1 MEPLAPDAAYTLP
14 YHSADLSPLS
24 CAQDAG
30 AGADKDVTTED
41 KDEEEDEDF
50 NFNAP
55 SFYDLTNPALE
66 RHYVNN
72 ADGYF
77 SSPTPS
83 GATSTAES
91 HEKERTGSS
100 QTTEVA
106 IRPCES
112 YLGETYHTLEVDTDA
127 HMETMAEKM
136 LDTTMVE
143 NELDDTLTDVDHV
156 LNRSHLLDDRQESF
170 EDVFRHYASSSQSSI
185 TSSYLLQEVD
195 TSTHSSSATHGQFSP
210 YSSSSSAAATA
221 ATLRETRTRS
231 ASNGLQTLPSATSTL
246 STDELPSK
254 LMQPTQS
261 YLRRLQ
267 ADQKLREQS
276 SFDDVLVEEKP
287 HRATRPRSPKMHVK
301 TRLVNPNDQSRLS
314 STSRELLKIQEERL
328 HLQMEK
334 LKIREFHEKTKVQ
347 RPPANVHL
355 RSTKQL
361 TVPLTPRFA
370 VENRVRR
377 CRSGSDS
384 NESGQAKPSPP
395 IAAEKLLSRDFAL
408 SLPLQS
414 RENRSATMAPH
425 APHLRTA
432 ARAVLRPPP
441 APISREKAKSVPIYS
456 RFKLGG
462 VTQPMTPQLETSR
475 RAATYR
481 RPVEVIDHDAE
492 ELAKKFQARPLNRH
506 ILAPKAYSHYSLAKP
521 DSKDQLKQSTG
532 PKLQTSARSATRMA
546 ASERAASVAVE
557 MECHRKE
564 RERRL
569 AARPAR
575 VDNAAQVSA
584 STCSPPCNC

>member
-30 AGADKDVTTED
+30 AGADKDVTTDD

-91 HEKERTGSS
+91 HEKERTESS

-106 IRPCES
+106 IRPCAS
-112 YLGETYHTLEVDTDA
+112 YLSETYHILEVDTDE

-156 LNRSHLLDDRQESF
+156 LNRSHLLDDQQESF

-195 TSTHSSSATHGQFSP
+195 TSTHSSSATYGQFSP

-246 STDELPSK
+246 STDEVPSK

-267 ADQKLREQS
+267 ADQRLRKQS
-276 SFDDVLVEEKP
+276 SLDDVLVEEKP
-287 HRATRPRSPKMHVK
+287 HRATRPRSPKMHVR
-301 TRLVNPNDQSRLS
+301 TRPVNPNDQSRLS

-328 HLQMEK
+328 HIQMEK
-334 LKIREFHEKTKVQ
+334 LKIREFHEKTKLQ

-370 VENRVRR
+370 VENRIRR

-384 NESGQAKPSPP
+384 IESGQAKPSPP

-414 RENRSATMAPH
+414 RENRSAIM
-425 APHLRTA
+425 
-432 ARAVLRPPP
+432 
-441 APISREKAKSVPIYS
+441 
-456 RFKLGG
+456 
-462 VTQPMTPQLETSR
+462 
-475 RAATYR
+475 
-481 RPVEVIDHDAE
+481 VIH
-492 ELAKKFQARPLNRH
+492 
-506 ILAPKAYSHYSLAKP
+506 
-521 DSKDQLKQSTG
+521 
-532 PKLQTSARSATRMA
+532 
-546 ASERAASVAVE
+546 
-557 MECHRKE
+557 
-564 RERRL
+564 
-569 AARPAR
+569 
-575 VDNAAQVSA
+575 
-584 STCSPPCNC
+584 